1 MVVDQDQGK
10 LMWVEVK
17 KRKYEDDEM
26 KDSSKIVVKRDCR
39 VCHKVFSS
47 AKALG
52 GHMRIHV
59 DEVKN
64 KDLIV
69 SKNSTALRARHHS
82 FKLKKQNPREDC
94 HKNMVG
100 VIKKPSCMICGR
112 EFPSMKSLFGH
123 MRCHPERDWRG
134 IRPPSTA
141 KNSSDHSSSF
151 SDADQDQIEVA
162 VYTSQGN
169 DQVVDLAESLRGWPV
184 TARRGRKALMA
195 DSTLRFSS
203 SSEEHDQLHK
213 AVDDLMMLG
222 RGSSCLNGQSHSRN
236 IDSSEAASSNLPVS
250 SADSGS
256 TSNKP
261 EIRKSSEEF
270 RTNSQDCD
278 SAKLDNIRKKRKKVK
293 LSELEQAPK
302 ISPVTPEQQKMAAG
316 VTANHRCKTHRKSFS
331 SHQALGGHRASH
343 NRLKI
348 IILDSIG
355 KSSCNTGTSLNPV
368 EATQHE
374 YCMVCNRNFP
384 AAQAHGSHK
393 MCGRS
398 RPTSQP
404 MPAGSRRVLNFDL
417 NEVPP
422 LED

>member
-26 KDSSKIVVKRDCR
+26 KDSGKIVVKRDCR

-141 KNSSDHSSSF
+141 KNSSDHSSSL

-162 VYTSQGN
+162 VSTSQVN
-169 DQVVDLAESLRGWPV
+169 DQVVDLAESLRG
-184 TARRGRKALMA
+184 GR
-195 DSTLRFSS
+195 
-203 SSEEHDQLHK
+203 
-213 AVDDLMMLG
+213 
-222 RGSSCLNGQSHSRN
+222 
-236 IDSSEAASSNLPVS
+236 
-250 SADSGS
+250 
-256 TSNKP
+256 
-261 EIRKSSEEF
+261 
-270 RTNSQDCD
+270 
-278 SAKLDNIRKKRKKVK
+278 
-293 LSELEQAPK
+293 
-302 ISPVTPEQQKMAAG
+302 
-316 VTANHRCKTHRKSFS
+316 
-331 SHQALGGHRASH
+331 
-343 NRLKI
+343 
-348 IILDSIG
+348 
-355 KSSCNTGTSLNPV
+355 
-368 EATQHE
+368 
-374 YCMVCNRNFP
+374 
-384 AAQAHGSHK
+384 
-393 MCGRS
+393 
-398 RPTSQP
+398 
-404 MPAGSRRVLNFDL
+404 
-417 NEVPP
+417 
-422 LED
+422 